1 MKEHKTLFAIRIG
14 HNSPWHGLFA
24 LAKILTLVAIAFAA
38 LAGIQVKLC
47 QDDFP
52 ERTIRECLNGIVIN
66 K

>member
-1 MKEHKTLFAIRIG
+1 MKDHRTLFALRIK
-14 HNSPWHGLFA
+14 NDSPWHGLFA

-52 ERTIRECLNGIVIN
+52 ERTVMQCLREVGR
-66 K
+66 